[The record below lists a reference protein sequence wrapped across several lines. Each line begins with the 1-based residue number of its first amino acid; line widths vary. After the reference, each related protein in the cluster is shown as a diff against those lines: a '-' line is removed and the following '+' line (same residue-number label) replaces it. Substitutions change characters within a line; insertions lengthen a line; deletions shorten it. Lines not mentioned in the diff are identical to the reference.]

1 MTQYGQIFNC
11 KSNLKRH
18 LKSHLG
24 IKDNKCDQCGKL
36 YSSDR
41 SLQQHITRVHLGQR
55 EFECELCEKTF
66 TRIASLKVNNLTHTN
81 EVPFKCEYCPQG
93 YKEKRNLMKHIERQ
107 HIQDEDSQRESRQEK
122 AGSSHKQEKDET
134 VPYNSPFSLSDI
146 LVQKS
151 GGDRP
156 NLHSNYNENPYV

>member
-1 MTQYGQIFNC
+1 MNLLKSRPKACEKVIVVEIWDQESCATTCFYDTMTQYGQIFNC
-11 KSNLKRH
+11 KSNLKQH

-66 TRIASLKVNNLTHTN
+66 TRIASN
-81 EVPFKCEYCPQG
+81 
-93 YKEKRNLMKHIERQ
+93 
-107 HIQDEDSQRESRQEK
+107 
-122 AGSSHKQEKDET
+122 SHKWSSFY
-134 VPYNSPFSLSDI
+134 VWI
-146 LVQKS
+146 LFARV
-151 GGDRP
+151 
-156 NLHSNYNENPYV
+156 